1 MASLKLAQSHFNEDM
16 VILYGDL
23 LFRGYVLKGLL
34 ESKRELTVVVDSSKR
49 SKEQEADND
58 FAFCSIEDN
67 RELWGQD
74 VLLEHIDPKPKHKD
88 RNCSGRWVG
97 MVRVHGAGR
106 DWIAA
111 AIEDL
116 KKLSTFDNLDLGH
129 LLNKIIEN
137 GHPIRVIY
145 IHGHWLN
152 VNSLRDL
159 EHARS
164 FM

>member
-1 MASLKLAQSHFNEDM
+1 
-16 VILYGDL
+16 
-23 LFRGYVLKGLL
+23 
-34 ESKRELTVVVDSSKR
+34 
-49 SKEQEADND
+49 
-58 FAFCSIEDN
+58 
-67 RELWGQD
+67 
-74 VLLEHIDPKPKHKD
+74 
-88 RNCSGRWVG
+88 

-106 DWIAA
+106 DWIET
-111 AIEDL
+111 AIDEL
-116 KKLSTFDNLDLGH
+116 KSLSTFDTLDLGH
-129 LLNKIIEN
+129 LLNKIIDN